1 MLFKLL
7 ELYKGPI
14 KFKPQA
20 KWFLICND
28 IPEVPSDDDGTWR
41 RLTIINFPSQFVS
54 KSDYTGREFEYIGDP
69 NIGLHLD
76 QLKDVFMSLLID
88 KYQTF
93 KHLMNTS
100 GLIEPDEVKLS
111 TENERKKNNPMKQF
125 FDEKIV
131 FSENPDD
138 VITLVN
144 AYTNFKDFMIDNNYS
159 LKSIPR
165 REDFKLKL
173 NNYYPSIIKKHL
185 SKNIKV
191 VNHLTSWS
199 NLKIITVT
207 ENTVENITTT
217 NTLTNSNIILSDT
230 ESSNSDSDSDS
241 D

>member
-1 MLFKLL
+1 
-7 ELYKGPI
+7 
-14 KFKPQA
+14 
-20 KWFLICND
+20 
-28 IPEVPSDDDGTWR
+28 
-41 RLTIINFPSQFVS
+41 
-54 KSDYTGREFEYIGDP
+54 
-69 NIGLHLD
+69 
-76 QLKDVFMSLLID
+76 
-88 KYQTF
+88 
-93 KHLMNTS
+93 
-100 GLIEPDEVKLS
+100 
-111 TENERKKNNPMKQF
+111 MKQF

-173 NNYYPSIIKKHL
+173 NNYYPFIIKKHL

-191 VNHLTSWS
+191 INHLTSWP
-199 NLKIITVT
+199 NLKIITVSDNST
-207 ENTVENITTT
+207 ETS
-217 NTLTNSNIILSDT
+217 NTLNNSNIVMSDT

>member
-1 MLFKLL
+1 
-7 ELYKGPI
+7 
-14 KFKPQA
+14 
-20 KWFLICND
+20 
-28 IPEVPSDDDGTWR
+28 
-41 RLTIINFPSQFVS
+41 
-54 KSDYTGREFEYIGDP
+54 
-69 NIGLHLD
+69 
-76 QLKDVFMSLLID
+76 MSLLID

-131 FSENPDD
+131 FSDNPDD
-138 VITLVN
+138 AITLVN

-173 NNYYPSIIKKHL
+173 NNYYPSIIKKNL

-191 VNHLTSWS
+191 INHLTSWN

-207 ENTVENITTT
+207 ENTVENT
-217 NTLTNSNIILSDT
+217 NTNILNNSNIILSDT
-230 ESSNSDSDSDS
+230 ESNNSDSDSDS